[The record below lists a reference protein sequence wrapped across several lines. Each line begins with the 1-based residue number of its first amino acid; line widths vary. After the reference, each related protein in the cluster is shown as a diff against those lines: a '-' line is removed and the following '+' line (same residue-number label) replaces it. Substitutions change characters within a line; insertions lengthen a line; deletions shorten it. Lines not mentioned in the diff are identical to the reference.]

1 MQVGYY
7 SDVARSQQQNGFKAI
22 PAEETTSISTEQ
34 SMQNQH

>member
-7 SDVARSQQQNGFKAI
+7 SDVAHGQQQNGFKVM

-34 SMQNQH
+34 STQNQH